1 MKHKFVIY
9 GQPVTWKNAAMVLK
23 NRVPIK
29 SKAQRRWAKSALE
42 QLQMQWNGDPIPK
55 TVELNAQIVSYL
67 GTKRL
72 IDASNLYQGP
82 EDMLQKAGVIEDDS
96 CIRSHDGSDRRYDKE
111 NPRVE
116 ITLTRR
122 KNDKEGL

>member
-1 MKHKFVIY
+1 MFRTTIY
-9 GQPVTWKNAAMVLK
+9 GQPVSWKNSAMVTK

-29 SKAQRRWAKSALE
+29 SKAQRRWAKEATR
-42 QLQMQWNGDPIPK
+42 QLRAVIGTLGIQTPLVPK
-55 TVELNAQIVSYL
+55 DVEINAKIVSYL

-82 EDMLQKAGVIEDDS
+82 EDVMQVVGILEDDS
-96 CIRSHDGSDRRYDKE
+96 CIVSHDGSDRQYDKE

-116 ITLTRR
+116 IELTRKTR
-122 KNDKEGL
+122 A